1 MRNPQV
7 SVVMVV
13 LLTLLTVIL
22 GKELYGWVAYADER
36 TELRALRTEL
46 VDAGVEVVRARVE
59 VDSLKRVIAQRDLEL
74 TEKRGEIDRFARRHR
89 NGTLPYGLYAPYRE
103 LSDEYNEAVVAR
115 NRVNVELNRVVA
127 RTNAA
132 VDRFNQ
138 LADRMREIARSIGE
152 PYPRI
157 PNPLEAAVERGVL
170 REQT

>member
-1 MRNPQV
+1 M
-7 SVVMVV
+7 VMVV
-13 LLTLLTVIL
+13 FLALLTVVL
-22 GKELYGWVAYADER
+22 GRELYGWVAYADER

-46 VDAGVEVVRARVE
+46 VDAGVEVVRARIE
-59 VDSLKRVIAQRDLEL
+59 LDSLKRVIARRDLEL
-74 TEKRGEIDRFARRHR
+74 EEKREEIDRFARRHR

-103 LSDEYNEAVVAR
+103 LNDEYNKGVVAR
-115 NRVNVELNRVVA
+115 NQVNAELKDVLA

-157 PNPLEAAVERGVL
+157 PDPFEAAVERGVL
-170 REQT
+170 REQP